1 MKGLEC
7 KDYVKLEAT
16 PIVTDIINDW
26 IDAERYEN
34 WFENIEDVED
44 FSEMELPDVIFE
56 KAVAEISISLEDCI
70 GDYAYDSTEC
80 TEDELHVFVE
90 TLWEKIKREYCER
103 LTQLFDGPSFDDY
116 LDEDDEEDDYGYTT
130 DYDF

>member
-44 FSEMELPDVIFE
+44 FSEMELPDAIFE
-56 KAVAEISISLEDCI
+56 NAVAEISISLEDCI

-80 TEDELHVFVE
+80 TEDELRVFVE
-90 TLWEKIKREYCER
+90 TLWEKIKREY
-103 LTQLFDGPSFDDY
+103 Y
-116 LDEDDEEDDYGYTT
+116 
-130 DYDF
+130 

>member
-116 LDEDDEEDDYGYTT
+116 LDEDDEEDDY
-130 DYDF
+130 DF